1 MTHVQFGDPTYYD
14 NLLKIAFVKRY
25 STNSLDKML
34 QKITALPASRASC
47 MLIPMLGGLVA

>member
-1 MTHVQFGDPTYYD
+1 MAHVQFGDSAYYD

-25 STNSLDKML
+25 STNGLDKML
-34 QKITALPASRASC
+34 QKITAMPASRAPC